1 MTLLYLTAGGGPAE
15 LAVGDGIAHIA
26 PTLPACPGRYYQG
39 TALHH
44 VASRAS
50 PPAPSPLPAVP
61 THHGPQVAALF
72 SRVQREQGRLDVLV
86 NAAWGGNELP
96 RLQADWGTPSWEV
109 EAAAY
114 WDSMFVAGVRAALVG
129 EQAGRR
135 FIGAAGLG

>member
-1 MTLLYLTAGGGPAE
+1 M
-15 LAVGDGIAHIA
+15 GDGIAHIA

-96 RLQADWGTPSWEV
+96 RLQADWGH
-109 EAAAY
+109 AQLGGGGC
-114 WDSMFVAGVRAALVG
+114 GVLGLYVCG
-129 EQAGRR
+129 GGCGRR
-135 FIGAAGLG
+135 W